1 MRQKLIYSAVSTLL
15 GNKFQRKYTN
25 ASKKKTHKKKANI
38 INYLYKKIWDQT
50 FCSAQIFSRDLK

>member
-25 ASKKKTHKKKANI
+25 ASEKKTQKKANI
-38 INYLYKKIWDQT
+38 INYLYKKI
-50 FCSAQIFSRDLK
+50 

>member
-38 INYLYKKIWDQT
+38 INYLYKKI
-50 FCSAQIFSRDLK
+50 